1 MAKKEKAKKEAPEA
15 NEPLTEEQRIAQL
28 EKKVGNNKL
37 FLFGIAL
44 FLIIII
50 SVIVTVFAVLNLKG
64 TKEPNNE
71 SFTALQTEFNGL
83 KQQLVS
89 LDAKLDKLS
98 VSLPGLKNQL
108 ANTQNTV
115 LKQVMLE
122 QEQGFQKFL
131 MALQSGTYDLAH
143 MVPGSRT
150 WLDQYSEQIN
160 RSITHSKARTNALNH
175 LNSNAAINKE
185 DPFFGE
191 DF

>member
-1 MAKKEKAKKEAPEA
+1 MAKKEKAEKKAPEVQ
-15 NEPLTEEQRIAQL
+15 EPLTEEQRIAQL

-50 SVIVTVFAVLNLKG
+50 SMIVTAFAVLNLQG
-64 TKEPNNE
+64 PDDANNE
-71 SFTALQTEFNGL
+71 ALTALQTEVVEL
-83 KQQLVS
+83 KQQLANY
-89 LDAKLDKLS
+89 DAKVDKLS
-98 VSLPGLKNQL
+98 VTLPDLKNQL

-115 LKQVMLE
+115 LKKVMLE

-150 WLDQYSEQIN
+150 WLDQYSEQID
-160 RSITHSKARTNALNH
+160 RSITHSKGRVKSLKS

>member
-1 MAKKEKAKKEAPEA
+1 MAKKEKAEKEAPEA
-15 NEPLTEEQRIAQL
+15 QAPLTEEQRITQL

-44 FLIIII
+44 FLVIII
-50 SVIVTVFAVLNLKG
+50 SMIVTAFAILNFKG
-64 TKEPNNE
+64 PENSNNE
-71 SFTALQTEFNGL
+71 AVTALQTEVLSL
-83 KQQLVS
+83 KQQLDS
-89 LDAKLDKLS
+89 LDAKLDK
-98 VSLPGLKNQL
+98 VAVTLPDLKSQL

-115 LKQVMLE
+115 LKKVMLE

-131 MALQSGTYDLAH
+131 SALQSGTYDLAH

-160 RSITHSKARTNALNH
+160 SSITHSKGRVKSLKS

>member
-1 MAKKEKAKKEAPEA
+1 MAKREEAEEETQ
-15 NEPLTEEQRIAQL
+15 EPLTEEQRIAQL

-37 FLFGIAL
+37 YLFGIAL

-50 SVIVTVFAVLNLKG
+50 SMIVTAFAVLNLQSSKDSSPEAI
-64 TKEPNNE
+64 T
-71 SFTALQTEFNGL
+71 TLQTEVIAL
-83 KQQLVS
+83 QEQLASVDS
-89 LDAKLDKLS
+89 KLTKLTATIS
-98 VSLPGLKNQL
+98 GLKNQL

-115 LKQVMLE
+115 LKKVMLE

-150 WLDQYSEQIN
+150 WLDQYSEEIN
-160 RSITHSKARTNALNH
+160 SSVSHSKARIKSLEELKSDAE
-175 LNSNAAINKE
+175 INKE
-185 DPFFGE
+185 DPFFGD

>member
-1 MAKKEKAKKEAPEA
+1 MAKKEKPEKETPEA
-15 NEPLTEEQRIAQL
+15 QEPLTEEQRITQL

-50 SVIVTVFAVLNLKG
+50 SMIVTAFAILNFKG
-64 TKEPNNE
+64 PKDSNNE
-71 SFTALQTEFNGL
+71 AVTALQTEVVEL
-83 KQQLVS
+83 KQQLAS
-89 LDAKLDKLS
+89 FDEKLDILTLT
-98 VSLPGLKNQL
+98 LPDLKNQI

-115 LKQVMLE
+115 LKNVMLQ

-131 MALQSGTYDLAH
+131 SALQSGTYDLAH

-160 RSITHSKARTNALNH
+160 SSITHSKDRVKSLKS
-175 LNSNAAINKE
+175 LNSNAAISKE

-191 DF
+191 EF

>member
-1 MAKKEKAKKEAPEA
+1 MAKKEKAEKKAPEVQ
-15 NEPLTEEQRIAQL
+15 EPLTEEQRIAQL

-50 SVIVTVFAVLNLKG
+50 SMIVTAFAVLNLQG
-64 TKEPNNE
+64 PDDANNE
-71 SFTALQTEFNGL
+71 ALTALQTEVVEL
-83 KQQLVS
+83 KQQLANY
-89 LDAKLDKLS
+89 DAKVDKLS
-98 VSLPGLKNQL
+98 VTLPDLKNQL

-115 LKQVMLE
+115 LKKVMLE

-160 RSITHSKARTNALNH
+160 RSITHSKARSNALKH

>member
-1 MAKKEKAKKEAPEA
+1 MAKKEKTEQEAPEA
-15 NEPLTEEQRIAQL
+15 QEALTEEQRIAQL

-44 FLIIII
+44 FLVIII
-50 SVIVTVFAVLNLKG
+50 SMIVTAFAILNFKG
-64 TKEPNNE
+64 PKDANNE
-71 SFTALQTEFNGL
+71 ALTALKMEIIDL
-83 KQQLVS
+83 KQELTRFDVQ
-89 LDAKLDKLS
+89 LDKLAL
-98 VSLPGLKNQL
+98 SLPALKNQL

-115 LKQVMLE
+115 LKNVMLK
-122 QEQGFQKFL
+122 QEQGFQNFL
-131 MALQSGTYDLAH
+131 SALQSGTYDLAH

-150 WLDQYSEQIN
+150 WLDQYSEEIN
-160 RSITHSKARTNALNH
+160 SSITHSKDRVKSLKS

>member
-1 MAKKEKAKKEAPEA
+1 MAKKDKAEKEAPEA
-15 NEPLTEEQRIAQL
+15 QEPLTEEQRIAQL

-50 SVIVTVFAVLNLKG
+50 SMIVTAFAVLNLKG
-64 TKEPNNE
+64 PDDSDNE
-71 SFTALQTEFNGL
+71 AFTTLQTEIIEL
-83 KQQLVS
+83 KQQLAS
-89 LDAKLDKLS
+89 FDAKLDKLS
-98 VSLPGLKNQL
+98 VTLPNLKNQL

-115 LKQVMLE
+115 LKKVMLE

>member
-15 NEPLTEEQRIAQL
+15 QEPLTEEQRIAQL

-44 FLIIII
+44 FLVIII
-50 SVIVTVFAVLNLKG
+50 SMIVTSFAILNLKG
-64 TKEPNNE
+64 PEDANNE
-71 SFTALQTEFNGL
+71 AVTTLQTEVIEL
-83 KQQLVS
+83 KQQLAS
-89 LDAKLDKLS
+89 FDAKLDKLA
-98 VSLPGLKNQL
+98 VMLPGLKNQL

-115 LKQVMLE
+115 LKNVMLE

-131 MALQSGTYDLAH
+131 SALQSGTYDLAH

-150 WLDQYSEQIN
+150 WLDQYSNQID
-160 RSITHSKARTNALNH
+160 RSISHSKERIKSLKN
-175 LNSNAAINKE
+175 LNSNTAINNE

>member
-1 MAKKEKAKKEAPEA
+1 MAKKEKAEKEVPEA
-15 NEPLTEEQRIAQL
+15 QEPLTEEQRIAQL

-50 SVIVTVFAVLNLKG
+50 SMIVTAFAILNFKG
-64 TKEPNNE
+64 SEEPKNE
-71 SFTALQTEFNGL
+71 AFTALQTEVIEL
-83 KQQLVS
+83 KQQLASV
-89 LDAKLDKLS
+89 DAKLDKLS
-98 VSLPGLKNQL
+98 ITFPDLKNQL

-115 LKQVMLE
+115 LKKVMLE

-160 RSITHSKARTNALNH
+160 RSITHSKARTNALKN
-175 LNSNAAINKE
+175 LNSNAVINKE
-185 DPFFGE
+185 DPFFGD